1 MKNQNLKLSVNS
13 GFALNRFTNNEKFF
27 DFLSN
32 YLNIRFVQL
41 TSDFLMLNLD
51 NSLIKKNVINIEKLM
66 AKYNV
71 EVNSTLTGG
80 FTRLNHLAHP
90 DKEIQKFWINWFK
103 NFFKIS
109 KDLGAN
115 YSGSH
120 LGIISFYEAKE
131 YKSILKNRLIKNW
144 KILSEYAYK
153 INLKGLIWEP
163 MSISRE
169 FGETIKKTKLINN
182 LLNENASCP
191 FYLCLDVGHGDINSK
206 NPNDYN
212 PYEWLKQ
219 FHKISPVIHLKQVI
233 KNNFNHLP
241 FTKKNN
247 KSGIID
253 RKKFFSLIDKEYHS
267 KIEFALELSFKE
279 RDPID
284 KNLRADVKK
293 SIEYWK
299 KVQI

>member
-1 MKNQNLKLSVNS
+1 MNNYKFKLSVNS
-13 GFALNRFTNNEKFF
+13 GFALNRFTSNEKFF
-27 DFLSN
+27 HFLSN
-32 YLNIRFVQL
+32 YLKINYVQL

-51 NSLIKKNVINIEKLM
+51 DKIIKKNVLNIEKLM
-66 AKYNV
+66 SKYNINI
-71 EVNSTLTGG
+71 NSTLTGG

-90 DKEIQKFWINWFK
+90 DKEIQKFWIHWFK

-120 LGIISFYEAKE
+120 LGILSFEEQKNYR
-131 YKSILKNRLIKNW
+131 SILKNRLIKNW
-144 KILSEYAYK
+144 NILSEYADK

-169 FGETIKKTKLINN
+169 FGETIKKTKFINKA
-182 LLNENASCP
+182 LNKHSSCP
-191 FYLCLDVGHGDINSK
+191 FYLCLDVGHGDINS
-206 NPNDYN
+206 NNSDNYN
-212 PYEWLKQ
+212 PYVWIKE
-219 FHKISPVIHLKQVI
+219 FYKISPVIHIKQVI

-247 KSGIID
+247 RAGIID
-253 RKKFFSLIDKEYHS
+253 RKKIFSIIDKNTLES
-267 KIEFALELSFKE
+267 TELALELSFKE

-284 KNLRADVKK
+284 KNLRLDVKK
-293 SIEYWK
+293 SIQYWK
-299 KVQI
+299 KN